1 MIRVVQIV
9 QPSVNLICACAAG
22 RLKQFGRDLHLSS
35 AGALSTSLC
44 VTDTEV
50 RDESMNASQAKGS
63 QGRSTGDT
71 TPQPTSETFRFAPQ
85 SGAKTQNKSV
95 DALAPSSGLLTTRV
109 SHHLGQAPTYTK
121 ALCPKGLCC
130 QYCAAPCSRQDSDHE
145 SHRCRRHLNW

>member
-109 SHHLGQAPTYTK
+109 SHHLV
-121 ALCPKGLCC
+121 LKGFAVNIVLPH
-130 QYCAAPCSRQDSDHE
+130 AADRTQTTSPIDAEDT
-145 SHRCRRHLNW
+145 

>member
-71 TPQPTSETFRFAPQ
+71 ILLSPPLRP
-85 SGAKTQNKSV
+85 SV
-95 DALAPSSGLLTTRV
+95 SPLNQGQRLRTRV
-109 SHHLGQAPTYTK
+109 WTRWPHLPGCLPQESRTILDRLQLTPRRSV
-121 ALCPKGLCC
+121 LKGFAVNIVLPH
-130 QYCAAPCSRQDSDHE
+130 AADRTQTTSPIDAEDT
-145 SHRCRRHLNW
+145 